1 MSCLQFKS
9 SRKDLDMD
17 WEKLATLNKG
27 LTTTDIKGKDYVE
40 VNKRVIAFR
49 ELEPNG
55 CIQTDIIALENGV
68 VTIKATAI
76 DGEGNVLATGYA
88 QEKETSSFIN
98 KTSFIENCET
108 SAVGRALGF
117 CGIGIDASIA
127 SAEEVANAI
136 ENQNKPTKNVVKQE
150 GKPLKK
156 EDLITFLISKCDEKR
171 YRVSDLCEKTGVD
184 KVEDMTEEQISKWI
198 DWLEAK

>member
-1 MSCLQFKS
+1 
-9 SRKDLDMD
+9 MD
-17 WEKLATLNKG
+17 WNKLATLNKG
-27 LTTTDIKGKDYVE
+27 LTTTDVKGKDYVE

-55 CIQTDIIALENGV
+55 CIQTDIVALENGV

-76 DGEGNVLATGYA
+76 GENGNILATGYA

-136 ENQNKPTKNVVKQE
+136 ENQNKTSKHKE
-150 GKPLKK
+150 LKAEPK
-156 EDLITFLISKCDEKR
+156 KTRPADKSELITFLISKCDEKR

-184 KVEDMTEEQISKWI
+184 KVEDMTEEQISKWV